1 MDINYELYVELLQN
15 ELIYERTEHQAAL
28 ADLEFEERLRIDS
41 EYEIVKLKK
50 QIEELKAIN
59 DQFRRNIK
67 YLKKEIW
74 DLGKE
79 VFEQEMKKC

>member
-1 MDINYELYVELLQN
+1 MKINYELYVELLQN
-15 ELIYERTEHQAAL
+15 ELIYERVEHQTAL
-28 ADLEFEERLRIDS
+28 VDLEFEERLRIDS
-41 EYEIVKLKK
+41 EDEIVKLKK